1 MNRNKDNRGKRGRKG
16 DWQGVRGGCH
26 RVRQG
31 HYVDMSHS
39 SQGLTADHVLI
50 HADAELRAKDQL
62 ANCMTYIAVSVS
74 QKNN

>member
-1 MNRNKDNRGKRGRKG
+1 MNRNKDNRGKRGGKG

-50 HADAELRAKDQL
+50 KVDTELGAEDPRAGGVD
-62 ANCMTYIAVSVS
+62 
-74 QKNN
+74 